1 MLPLMAVIPS
11 HENPIGK
18 QDCVDT
24 WRGHGRMCVPTR
36 GNHIIDVLIVAIYET
51 TAVNGLPLDLLI
63 EAQTAENDPIK
74 QFGVIFSEKI
84 RPIGHSTGFL
94 YCGARRGLMEWGCG
108 GEGSYRGGSRFMVA
122 TPRQY

>member
-24 WRGHGRMCVPTR
+24 WRRHGRMCVPTR
-36 GNHIIDVLIVAIYET
+36 GNHIIDLLIVAIYET

-74 QFGVIFSEKI
+74 QFGVIFSKNPPNWSQYGI
-84 RPIGHSTGFL
+84 PIL
-94 YCGARRGLMEWGCG
+94 WRQ
-108 GEGSYRGGSRFMVA
+108 EGIDGVGRWR
-122 TPRQY
+122 